1 MKQEASKPSKEPLKL
16 ALPKDDFSRSVIG
29 FFVAA
34 VIGALVPRTLGYLVR
49 RVFVRSFREV
59 FILVAA
65 GFLTERLVRLIVGS
79 DKTTSGT
86 TPAKN

>member
-1 MKQEASKPSKEPLKL
+1 MKEEHKPSKEPLKL
-16 ALPKDDFSRSVIG
+16 ALPKDDLSRSIIG

-34 VIGALVPRTLGYLVR
+34 IVGALIPRTLGYLIR

-65 GFLTERLVRLIVGS
+65 GFLTERLVRLIAGS
-79 DKTTSGT
+79 GKEPADAK
-86 TPAKN
+86 PAKS

>member
-1 MKQEASKPSKEPLKL
+1 MKEKQKPSTEPVKL

-29 FFVAA
+29 FVVAA
-34 VIGALVPRTLGYLVR
+34 IIGALVPRTIGYLAR

-79 DKTTSGT
+79 GPSTSSPT
-86 TPAKN
+86 KRDD